1 MKNDWLGRRS
11 LSLYQYYSNRVTNQ
25 PQNLSQTS
33 NTSII
38 CKKARPC
45 TLTKSISRILLT
57 TWSYVF
63 LLCLGL
69 NISIYPQRLAAQEVP
84 TEVKPPSIQP
94 LPQPQPLPELP
105 PPEQLLPT
113 APQSPNQPDVN
124 PQTLAETLIV
134 ERFEFVGNTVFSDKE
149 LASVTD
155 AYLKRP
161 ITFNDLLQL
170 RSQLTQLYIDR
181 GYITS
186 GVIIPPQTVKRGVV
200 VMQAVEGSLEK
211 INVTGTRRLK
221 PNYIRDRLAIAAGKP
236 LSRDRLLAGL
246 QLLQLDPLIKSIS
259 TDLQAGIRPG
269 TNILEVKV
277 TEADTFDTQLV
288 LDNQRSPSVGSF
300 RRRINLSEAN
310 LLGLGDRLGVGYTN
324 TDGSNGFDVTYSLPV
339 NPHNGK
345 LIFSYGNTNSNVIE
359 RPFNSLDINSKS
371 RYYELTFSQPLIQT
385 PSQQFN
391 LGITASHQASQTFLG
406 FNDIGPFPLAV
417 GADDKGYTRVSAI
430 RFFQEWTQRSSQ
442 QVIATRS
449 QFSFGL
455 GILGATINRDEPD
468 SRFLTWRGQAQWLR
482 QLAPDTLVLL
492 QADMQLANR
501 KLLGLEQ
508 FGIGGQTTVRGYR
521 QDQLLTDNGVQ
532 ATAEVRLPI
541 ARVSQGVLQLTPF
554 IDIGTGWNKGGSN
567 SNTNTLIGT
576 GMGLLWRQ
584 GNNFTARLDWGIPLT
599 SDNSQKGK
607 TWQENG
613 LYFSV
618 IYTPF

>member
-1 MKNDWLGRRS
+1 MNCLQGKRS
-11 LSLYQYYSNRVTNQ
+11 PNLYPDYS
-25 PQNLSQTS
+25 
-33 NTSII
+33 
-38 CKKARPC
+38 
-45 TLTKSISRILLT
+45 TKVYILFLLT
-57 TWSYVF
+57 G
-63 LLCLGL
+63 LILGF
-69 NISIYPQRLAAQEVP
+69 YPPPLAAQEVP
-84 TEVKPPSIQP
+84 NEVKPPSIQP

-105 PPEQLLPT
+105 PPEQLLPIT
-113 APQSPNQPDVN
+113 PQPPTQPDVN

-170 RSQLTQLYIDR
+170 RSQLTKLYIDR
-181 GYITS
+181 GYVTS
-186 GVIIPPQTVKRGVV
+186 GVIIPPQTVKGGVV

-211 INVTGTRRLK
+211 IDVTGTRRLK
-221 PNYIRDRLAIAAGKP
+221 PNYVSDRLAIAAGKP

-277 TEADTFDTQLV
+277 TEADTFSTQLV

-300 RRRINLSEAN
+300 RRRINVSEAN
-310 LLGLGDRLGVGYTN
+310 LLGLGDSLSVGYSN
-324 TDGSNGFDVTYSLPV
+324 TDGSNGFDVSYSLPV
-339 NPHNGK
+339 NPRNGK
-345 LIFSYGNTNSNVIE
+345 VIFTYGNTDSNVIE
-359 RPFNSLDINSKS
+359 RPFNSLDINSQS
-371 RYYELTFSQPLIQT
+371 RYYELTFRQPLRQT
-385 PSQQFN
+385 PTQDFTV
-391 LGITASHQASQTFLG
+391 GITASHQASQTFLG
-406 FNDIGPFPLAV
+406 FNDIGAFPLAV
-417 GADDKGYTRVSAI
+417 GADDKGRTRVSAI

-442 QVIATRS
+442 QVIAVRS

-455 GILGATINRDEPD
+455 GVLGATTNKDEPD
-468 SRFLTWRGQAQWLR
+468 SHFFTWRGQAQWLR

-492 QADMQLANR
+492 QADMQLANKR
-501 KLLGLEQ
+501 LLGLEQ

-532 ATAEVRLPI
+532 ATAEIRLPI
-541 ARVSQGVLQLTPF
+541 ARFGQGVLQLTPF
-554 IDIGTGWNKGGSN
+554 VDIGTGWNNGNSN
-567 SNTNTLIGT
+567 SNTNTLIST
-576 GMGLLWRQ
+576 GLGLLWRQ

-599 SDNSQKGK
+599 SVDSQRDK

>member
-1 MKNDWLGRRS
+1 MKYWQGKRS
-11 LSLYQYYSNRVTNQ
+11 PHLYQYYSNKVHIPFLMTG
-25 PQNLSQTS
+25 L
-33 NTSII
+33 
-38 CKKARPC
+38 
-45 TLTKSISRILLT
+45 ILG
-57 TWSYVF
+57 F
-63 LLCLGL
+63 
-69 NISIYPQRLAAQEVP
+69 YPQPLAAQEIL

-94 LPQPQPLPELP
+94 LPEPQPLPELP

-113 APQSPNQPDVN
+113 TPQSPTQPDVN
-124 PQTLAETLIV
+124 PQTLAETLII
-134 ERFEFVGNTVFSDKE
+134 ERFEFVGNTVFSNKE
-149 LASVTD
+149 LAKVTD

-170 RSQLTQLYIDR
+170 RSELTKLYIDR

-186 GVIIPPQTVKRGVV
+186 GVIIPPQTVKGGVV
-200 VMQAVEGSLEK
+200 VLQAVEGSLEK
-211 INVTGTRRLK
+211 INVTGTRRLNL
-221 PNYIRDRLAIAAGKP
+221 NYIRDRLTIASGKP

-277 TEADTFDTQLV
+277 TEADTFSTQLA

-300 RRRINLSEAN
+300 RRRINLTEAN
-310 LLGLGDRLGVGYTN
+310 LLGLGDSLSLGYTN
-324 TDGSNGFDVTYSLPV
+324 TDGSNDFDVSYSLPV
-339 NPHNGK
+339 NSRNGK
-345 LIFSYGNTNSNVIE
+345 LTFAYGNTNSDVIE
-359 RPFNSLDINSKS
+359 RPFNSLDINSQS
-371 RYYELTFSQPLIQT
+371 RYYELTFRQPLRQT
-385 PSQQFN
+385 PTQEFT

-406 FNDIGPFPLAV
+406 FDNIGAFPLAV
-417 GADDKGYTRVSAI
+417 GADDEGNTRVSAI
-430 RFFQEWTQRSSQ
+430 RFFQEWTQRSTQ
-442 QVIATRS
+442 QVIAARS

-455 GILGATINRDEPD
+455 GILGATINQDEPD
-468 SRFLTWRGQAQWLR
+468 SRFFSWRGQAQWLR

-492 QADMQLANR
+492 QTDMQLADTR
-501 KLLGLEQ
+501 LLGLEQ

-521 QDQLLTDNGVQ
+521 QDQLLTDSGVQ
-532 ATAEVRLPI
+532 ATAEIRFPI

-554 IDIGTGWNKGGSN
+554 VDMGTGWNNGGSN
-567 SNTNTLIGT
+567 PRTNTLIST

-584 GNNFTARLDWGIPLT
+584 GNNFTVRLDWGIPLT
-599 SDNSQKGK
+599 SVDSQRDK

>member
-1 MKNDWLGRRS
+1 MKCLEGRRS
-11 LSLYQYYSNRVTNQ
+11 PNPYQYY
-25 PQNLSQTS
+25 
-33 NTSII
+33 
-38 CKKARPC
+38 
-45 TLTKSISRILLT
+45 LTKVYIL
-57 TWSYVF
+57 F
-63 LLCLGL
+63 LPTGLILGF
-69 NISIYPQRLAAQEVP
+69 YPQPLAAQEVP
-84 TEVKPPSIQP
+84 IEVKPPSIQP

-113 APQSPNQPDVN
+113 TPQSPIQPDIN
-124 PQTLAETLIV
+124 PQTLGERLIV
-134 ERFEFVGNTVFSDKE
+134 ERFEFVGNTVFNEKE
-149 LASVTD
+149 LANVTA

-170 RSQLTQLYIDR
+170 RSQLTKLYIDR
-181 GYITS
+181 GYVTS
-186 GVIIPPQTVKRGVV
+186 GVIIPPQTVKGGVV
-200 VMQAVEGSLEK
+200 VMQAVEGSIEK
-211 INVTGTRRLK
+211 INVTGTRRLN
-221 PNYIRDRLAIAAGKP
+221 PNYIRDRLAIAADKP

-246 QLLQLDPLIKSIS
+246 QLLQLDPLIKNIS

-277 TEADTFDTQLV
+277 TEADTFSTQLV

-300 RRRINLSEAN
+300 RRRINLSEAD
-310 LLGLGDRLGVGYTN
+310 LLGLGDGLSVGYTN
-324 TDGSNGFDVTYSLPV
+324 TDGSNGFDVSYSLPV
-339 NPHNGK
+339 NPRNGK

-359 RPFNSLDINSKS
+359 RPFNSLDINSKLK
-371 RYYELTFSQPLIQT
+371 YYELTFRQPLVQT
-385 PSQQFN
+385 SSQEFTF
-391 LGITASHQASQTFLG
+391 GITASHQASQTFLG
-406 FNDIGPFPLAV
+406 YNDIGAFPLAV
-417 GADDKGYTRVSAI
+417 GADDKGNTRVSAI

-442 QVIATRS
+442 QVIAARS

-455 GILGATINRDEPD
+455 GILGATINKDEPD
-468 SRFLTWRGQAQWLR
+468 SRFFLWRGQAQWLC

-492 QADMQLANR
+492 QTDMQLADR

-508 FGIGGQTTVRGYR
+508 IGIGGQTTVRGYR

-532 ATAEVRLPI
+532 ATAEIRFPI

-554 IDIGTGWNKGGSN
+554 IDIGTGWNNGGSN
-567 SNTNTLIGT
+567 PRNNTLIST
-576 GMGLLWRQ
+576 GIGLLWRQ

-599 SDNSQKGK
+599 SVDSQKGK